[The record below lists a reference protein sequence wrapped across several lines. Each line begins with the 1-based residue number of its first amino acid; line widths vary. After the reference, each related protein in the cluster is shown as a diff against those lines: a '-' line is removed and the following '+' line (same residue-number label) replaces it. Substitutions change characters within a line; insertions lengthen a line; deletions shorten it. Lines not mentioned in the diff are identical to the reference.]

1 MKVSRKFLNDY
12 IDIDGIST
20 QDLADKLVSVGNEYD
35 SVSKFVPATNLV
47 IGHVVECE
55 MHPESKKLHI
65 CKIDLGDEIV
75 QIVCGAPNMRKG
87 LKVIVARVGA
97 NLPGGVIKKAKL
109 AGYESNG
116 MVCAFSEL
124 GIPHKFLRKED
135 IEGIYELPEDAPVGE
150 DPLKYLGLDDE
161 VIDFDFTSNRADM
174 LSMIGIAYETGAAY
188 GKDIKLPEN
197 ECEEIAEDV
206 NDIY

>member
-87 LKVIVARVGA
+87 LKVIVARVD
-97 NLPGGVIKKAKL
+97 
-109 AGYESNG
+109 
-116 MVCAFSEL
+116 
-124 GIPHKFLRKED
+124 RKS
-135 IEGIYELPEDAPVGE
+135 V
-150 DPLKYLGLDDE
+150 
-161 VIDFDFTSNRADM
+161 V
-174 LSMIGIAYETGAAY
+174 
-188 GKDIKLPEN
+188 
-197 ECEEIAEDV
+197 
-206 NDIY
+206 